1 MIKKCPTFTAH
12 AVHSMIDRAR
22 IHNTSAMLDEKMISI
37 GRLAAG
43 LAHELNNPASVAL
56 RDAKLLQK
64 FQTDADI
71 TFRMLN
77 KMDLNDEQFEKL
89 ESVFSSCR
97 LLSDEETLSP
107 LQKSDLQ
114 DEISDWL
121 EHNHLDINHASQLA
135 DLQISTRDLDELLS
149 VLPDN
154 TFEPAL
160 QWIIARGN
168 LKNLTFE
175 IEQSTKQIY
184 RLVDAVKKF
193 THMDS
198 LAELELVDVGSGI
211 SNVIQVLTSKVKSKK
226 ADLKL
231 KIEKDLPK
239 VQANGAKL
247 EQVWFNI
254 IDNALDA
261 INEFGKIQIYAQC
274 ETHFLSVRIID
285 DGPGIPSEIIDKI
298 FDPFYTT
305 KSPGQGTG
313 LGLDLSRRLVRAN
326 NGDIFVRSKPGET
339 EFCVKLQM
347 G

>member
-1 MIKKCPTFTAH
+1 M
-12 AVHSMIDRAR
+12 
-22 IHNTSAMLDEKMISI
+22 
-37 GRLAAG
+37 
-43 LAHELNNPASVAL
+43 
-56 RDAKLLQK
+56 
-64 FQTDADI
+64 
-71 TFRMLN
+71 
-77 KMDLNDEQFEKL
+77 
-89 ESVFSSCR
+89 
-97 LLSDEETLSP
+97 
-107 LQKSDLQ
+107 
-114 DEISDWL
+114 
-121 EHNHLDINHASQLA
+121 
-135 DLQISTRDLDELLS
+135 
-149 VLPDN
+149 
-154 TFEPAL
+154 
-160 QWIIARGN
+160 
-168 LKNLTFE
+168 
-175 IEQSTKQIY
+175 
-184 RLVDAVKKF
+184 
-193 THMDS
+193 
-198 LAELELVDVGSGI
+198 
-211 SNVIQVLTSKVKSKK
+211 KSKK

-261 INEFGKIQIYAQC
+261 INEFGKIQIYALC

-326 NGDIFVRSKPGET
+326 NGDIVVHSKPGET